1 MSAESAAGS
10 RPPQT
15 DSANESETGA
25 SAAETDKSDS
35 ALSDLPTP
43 KEKTRE
49 FLDEMGALAHQE
61 VSEEHGRPLR
71 PECFE
76 EEKETFTVS
85 TEDGGEIEEE
95 RVVSREAV
103 PLYQAVG
110 NMLEWHADYHRSALR
125 LEYGR
130 ERDFDHEIL
139 TVNLEN
145 SWMAA
150 YQKQERA
157 RLKALERETCGY
169 QLCQGGEC
177 DTRWCQE
184 PEDHPT
190 RYVGGE
196 FEEPVVVLTGR
207 TASGRDMAPADHARE
222 IAETFSYG
230 GVRRSLRYVMDK
242 LGLESDEW
250 VRWTQGE
257 PHTSKR
263 AGEGYGTNTGYDHNH
278 DIIILDESAVA
289 GEVSAG
295 DFREVIETHVAE
307 CEGAGREAHDLDV
320 ADWDAAPET
329 AECDCESGCGECV
342 GTVTVKKVDEEIEE
356 SVASYAA
363 AYLANESKD
372 LLERSPEYL
381 AWAATMWATGTQK
394 ATGTDSRTH
403 AIDADRCKHKYHAA
417 DEDQDLR
424 HGEEV
429 VQERVRGSR
438 RIVCLACGSP
448 WGIDQDQTLASAR
461 TGGATAAADGG
472 REYGPKTRAET
483 VEQDLRERWPSARSA
498 ASVGG
503 PTAVKECD
511 HEEPNQC
518 PLCAES
524 VAAVS
529 NMTAIPESAE
539 APDPPPSVS
548 VGFERPPRW
557 RATAVIR
564 DGEEYPA
571 SGGGTDREPLK
582 LRDAPEVVAAMA
594 VRGPGVTKCMECGM
608 TFDTPRAYAEHGCDG
623 GEVGVGWLA
632 PTDPPAEESR
642 VSRERF
648 LAAVPDRHLEGDDQG
663 DGPGGE
669 VEGGADPAR
678 SVEAEV
684 AERVAEYVA
693 DRPEVGVV
701 EVMGRLTLSPSER
714 EVVSEVVSESGV

>member
-1 MSAESAAGS
+1 MSTESPAAS

-15 DSANESETGA
+15 NSANGGSDPETPESE
-25 SAAETDKSDS
+25 SAGEERRPVPE
-35 ALSDLPTP
+35 DLPLP
-43 KEKTRE
+43 EEKLRE
-49 FLDEMGALAHQE
+49 FLDAMPDLAHE
-61 VSEEHGRPLR
+61 PVSEEHGAMLR
-71 PECFE
+71 AECVE
-76 EEKETFTVS
+76 EEKEAFTVT
-85 TEDGGEIEEE
+85 TEDGGEVEQE
-95 RVVSREAV
+95 RLVSREAV
-103 PLYQAVG
+103 PLWKAVAE
-110 NMLEWHADYHRSALR
+110 MLEWHAEYHRSSLR

-130 ERDFDHEIL
+130 ESDPTYDIL
-139 TVNLEN
+139 QVDLDN

-150 YQKQERA
+150 YQEQERA

-184 PEDHPT
+184 PEEHQT

-196 FEEPVVVLTGR
+196 FEEPVVVLTTR
-207 TASGRDMAPADHARE
+207 TASGREMAPADHARE
-222 IAETFSYG
+222 IADTFSYG

-242 LGLESDEW
+242 LGLESEQW

-263 AGEGYGTNTGYDHNH
+263 AGDSYGTNTGYDHNH
-278 DIIILDESAVA
+278 DIIILEGAAVA
-289 GEVSAG
+289 GEVDAS

-320 ADWDAAPET
+320 RDWSAN
-329 AECDCESGCGECV
+329 AEEVD
-342 GTVTVKKVDEEIEE
+342 TVEVKRVEDEIEE

-363 AYLANESKD
+363 AYLANESLD

-381 AWAATMWATGTQK
+381 AWAATMWATETQK

-429 VQERVRGSR
+429 RQEHVRGNR
-438 RIVCLACGSP
+438 RIVCMACGSP

-461 TGGATAAADGG
+461 TGGETAVADGG
-472 REYGPKTRAET
+472 REYGPKTLEET
-483 VEQDLRERWPSARSA
+483 REEDVRSRWPSARSA

-503 PTAVKECD
+503 PTRVKECD

-529 NMTAIPESAE
+529 NMTEIPESAE
-539 APDPPPSVS
+539 APEEPPSVT

-564 DGEEYPA
+564 DGEEFPA
-571 SGGGTDREPLK
+571 SGGGTDRRPLK

-594 VRGPGVTKCMECGM
+594 VRGPGVVKCFECGV
-608 TFDTPRAYAEHGCDG
+608 TYDTPRDYAAHGCES

-632 PTDPPAEESR
+632 PTEPPAEETR
-642 VSRERF
+642 LERERF
-648 LAAVPDRHLEGDDQG
+648 LAAVPDRHLAGEDGG
-663 DGPGGE
+663 DGDGGE
-669 VEGGADPAR
+669 VEDGGGEPRRVEERVAR
-678 SVEAEV
+678 EV
-684 AERVAEYVA
+684 AEYAE
-693 DRPEVGVV
+693 RHPEASVV
-701 EVMGRLTLSPSER
+701 EAMGQLTLPPSAREIVR
-714 EVVSEVVSESGV
+714 EVLAA

>member
-1 MSAESAAGS
+1 MSAESSSGS

-15 DSANESETGA
+15 NSANGGSGPNGRDSEKRD
-25 SAAETDKSDS
+25 ETSGSLPD
-35 ALSDLPTP
+35 DLPAP
-43 KEKTRE
+43 EDRLRE
-49 FLDEMGALAHQE
+49 FLDEMGELAHRPVSE
-61 VSEEHGRPLR
+61 RHGMELRAECVSEER
-71 PECFE
+71 
-76 EEKETFTVS
+76 ETYTAVAES
-85 TEDGGEIEEE
+85 GEEIERE

-103 PLYQAVG
+103 PLWQAVG
-110 NMLEWHADYHRSALR
+110 NMLEWHAEYHRSSLR

-130 ERDFDHEIL
+130 ERDPSHEIL
-139 TVNLEN
+139 TVDLDN

-150 YQKQERA
+150 YQEQERA

-169 QLCQGGEC
+169 QVCEGGEC

-184 PEDHPT
+184 PDEHPT

-196 FEEPVVVLTGR
+196 FEEPVVVLTTR
-207 TASGRDMAPADHARE
+207 TASGREMAPADHARE

-263 AGEGYGTNTGYDHNH
+263 AGESYGTNTGYDHNH
-278 DIIILDESAVA
+278 DIIILDEAA
-289 GEVSAG
+289 GGEVDAS

-320 ADWDAAPET
+320 GDWSEN
-329 AECDCESGCGECV
+329 AEAVD
-342 GTVTVKKVDEEIEE
+342 TVEVKKVEDEIEE

-363 AYLANESKD
+363 AYLANESLD

-381 AWAATMWATGTQK
+381 AWAATMWATETQK

-403 AIDADRCKHKYHAA
+403 AIEADRCKHKYHAA

-429 VQERVRGSR
+429 VAERVRGQR

-448 WGIDQDQTLASAR
+448 WGIDQDQTLAAAR
-461 TGGATAAADGG
+461 TGGVSAAADGG
-472 REYGPKTRAET
+472 RGYGPKTLAET
-483 VEQDLRERWPSARSA
+483 REEDLRSRWPSARAA

-511 HEEPNQC
+511 HDEPNQC
-518 PLCAES
+518 ALCAES
-524 VAAVS
+524 VGAVS
-529 NMTAIPESAE
+529 NMEPIPESAE
-539 APDPPPSVS
+539 APDPPPSVA
-548 VGFERPPRW
+548 VGFERPPSW
-557 RATAVIR
+557 RAVAVVR

-571 SGGGTDREPLK
+571 SGGGTDRRPLK
-582 LRDAPEVVAAMA
+582 LQDAPESVAAMA
-594 VRGPGVTKCMECGM
+594 VRGPGVVKCLECGM
-608 TFDTPRAYAEHGCDG
+608 TYDTPRAYADHGCED

-642 VSRERF
+642 LSRERF
-648 LAAVPDRHLEGDDQG
+648 LAAVPDRHLEGEDRG
-663 DGPGGE
+663 DGDGGE
-669 VEGGADPAR
+669 VEDGDGPAG

-693 DRPEVGVV
+693 GQPAASVP
-701 EVMGRLTLSPSER
+701 EVMGRLTLPPSVRGVVR
-714 EVVSEVVSESGV
+714 EVVEGSA